1 MRTQK
6 QWLEYK
12 KLELIPLEPI
22 EEKWLSR
29 HQNSFDLQLAHW
41 LEQIWL
47 SLGKVFEVSS
57 EPQVWKTYDFKGNPI
72 WHTHDPMTGESG
84 DWISEEDVRIW
95 LEERYNQAATKPW
108 LSPLE
113 ER

>member
-12 KLELIPLEPI
+12 QLELIPLEPS

-29 HQNSFDLQLAHW
+29 KQNLVDFQLTTW
-41 LEQIWL
+41 FGQIWQT
-47 SLGKVFEVSS
+47 LGKVFEVSG
-57 EPQVWKTYDFKGNPI
+57 EPQVWKTYDLKGNPI
-72 WHTHDPMTGESG
+72 WHTLDPVTGESG
-84 DWISEEDVRIW
+84 DWISENDVRVW
-95 LEERYNQAATKPW
+95 LEERYSQVTNKPW
-108 LSPLE
+108 ISPLE

>member
-12 KLELIPLEPI
+12 KLELIPLEPA

-29 HQNSFDLQLAHW
+29 KQNSVDFQLINW
-41 LEQIWL
+41 LSQIWQT
-47 SLGKVFEVSS
+47 LGKVFEVSA

-72 WHTHDPMTGESG
+72 WHTLDPITGEAS
-84 DWISEEDVRIW
+84 DWISENDVRVW
-95 LEERYNQAATKPW
+95 LEERYKQTAIKPW
-108 LSPLE
+108 ISPLE